1 MENASKALMM
11 AAGVLI
17 GIMILS
23 LAVYLFA
30 NFGSASA
37 EAHRQNEENQLAQF
51 NAQFTTYQYRT
62 DVTIHDVITVANLAR
77 SNNQTYY
84 LDDSV
89 GQTESNYYIV
99 VNATTTT
106 GIKNNLQNPSLY
118 DTNDLNTIIEED
130 INNMK
135 DVQDQL
141 DPSIIY
147 KELYTY
153 ICTVEINPNTE
164 RVSTVTFKINK

>member
-1 MENASKALMM
+1 MENASKALLM

-30 NFGSASA
+30 SFGSASA
-37 EAHRQNEENQLAQF
+37 EAHRQNAENQLAQF
-51 NAQFTTYQYRT
+51 NAQFTSYQYRT

-84 LDDSV
+84 LTE
-89 GQTESNYYIV
+89 QTENNYYIV

-106 GIKNNLQNPSLY
+106 GAKNNLQNY
-118 DTNDLNTIIEED
+118 DNDDLNTIVED
-130 INNMK
+130 DITNMK
-135 DVQDQL
+135 DVT
-141 DPSIIY
+141 DPISGVNY

-153 ICTVEINPNTE
+153 TCTVEINPITE